1 MRTAM
6 GARRFD
12 MPGSV
17 NRRWFPGFFIALP
30 CAALILLAAFALLQ
44 PSEVSIRPTGPM
56 PGVNVP

>member
-17 NRRWFPGFFIALP
+17 NRRWFRGFFIALP